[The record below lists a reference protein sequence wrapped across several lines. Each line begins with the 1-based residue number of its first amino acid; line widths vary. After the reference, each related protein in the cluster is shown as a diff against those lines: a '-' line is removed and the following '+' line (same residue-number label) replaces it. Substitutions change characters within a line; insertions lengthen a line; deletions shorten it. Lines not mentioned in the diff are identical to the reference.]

1 MPAGQSLNALFN
13 DSLSFDASGSNGDSS
28 AETRSMTMVK
38 WILFGLFLIL
48 HGMTLLGF
56 SIGGGLMALVL
67 GIAGVVSGILF
78 LINR

>member
-1 MPAGQSLNALFN
+1 
-13 DSLSFDASGSNGDSS
+13 
-28 AETRSMTMVK
+28 MVK

>member
-1 MPAGQSLNALFN
+1 
-13 DSLSFDASGSNGDSS
+13 
-28 AETRSMTMVK
+28 MVK

-56 SIGGGLMALVL
+56 NIGGGLMALIL
-67 GIAGVVSGILF
+67 GICGVIAGILF